1 MSIKKN
7 KSMVSRITAILLAL
21 LLLGSVLFLAIEL
34 VIELSA
40 DTKASEI
47 TNEEAQALVDDAIAK
62 LPATTAS
69 GAKYVAQNVK
79 ATVLSVDYG
88 INNDI
93 IITCSYETI
102 AAGSAMKQIAN
113 DLLCDMYNYYMSAGS
128 SSLNA
133 TALQIEYTPKVKAA
147 LEGAKAVSGEVE
159 LTFYEQANGEKKLY
173 FASET
178 VDTLFGG
185 LLSAQKN
192 IGNIKTLSI
201 DGKIVDIANMTT
213 LRTGFLNIIAF
224 KNYDKEVPQTAGW
237 LLSAIDDFKKE
248 FKRNF
253 IEKDRYE
260 YLLNGLGTTLG
271 ITGCAM
277 LMGVLL
283 GFLVAV
289 VRVSYEKNG
298 QFPILNGVCK
308 IYLSIIRG
316 TPVMVQLLIIYFVLL
331 APLQINKFVAAV
343 ICFGINSGAY
353 VAEIVRGGIMS
364 VDGGQIEAGR
374 SLGLSYGTTML
385 NIVFPQAFKAALP
398 SLANEFIVLL
408 KETSVAFYIGVADL
422 TQGGIL
428 IRSITYS
435 NFMPLVA
442 VAVVYWVLVVILTK
456 LVAILERRLR
466 QSER

>member
-1 MSIKKN
+1 MSMKKN
-7 KSMVSRITAILLAL
+7 KSVVSKITALVLAL
-21 LLLGSVLFLAIEL
+21 LLLGSVLFLGIELAIEL
-34 VIELSA
+34 SV
-40 DTKASEI
+40 DTKAAEI
-47 TNEEAQALVDDAIAK
+47 TTEEAQALVEDSIAK
-62 LPATTAS
+62 LPATTAG
-69 GAKYVAQNVK
+69 GAKYVAQNTK
-79 ATVLSVDYG
+79 ITVLSVAYG
-88 INNDI
+88 INKDI
-93 IITCSYETI
+93 QIACRYETI
-102 AAGSAMKQIAN
+102 AAGNALKGVAN
-113 DLLCDMYNYYMSAGS
+113 DLFCDMYNYYMSTGS

-147 LEGAKAVSGEVE
+147 LEGAEAISGELE
-159 LTFYEQANGEKKLY
+159 LTFYELANGEKKLY
-173 FASET
+173 LSNET

-185 LLSAQKN
+185 LLSAQTN
-192 IGNIKTLSI
+192 IGNTKTLSI
-201 DGKIVDIANMTT
+201 DGKVIDIANLTT
-213 LRTGFLNIIAF
+213 LRSGFLNIIAF
-224 KNYDKEVPQTAGW
+224 KNYDKEMPQTAGW
-237 LLSAIDDFKKE
+237 LLSAIDDFKKD
-248 FKRNF
+248 FHRNF
-253 IEKDRYE
+253 IENDRYE
-260 YLLNGLGTTLG
+260 YLVNGLGTTLA

-277 LMGVLL
+277 LMGIVL
-283 GFLVAV
+283 GFGVAV

-298 QFPILNGVCK
+298 QLPILNGICK
-308 IYLSIIRG
+308 AYLSIIRG
-316 TPVMVQLLIIYFVLL
+316 TPVMIQLLIIYFVLL
-331 APLQINKFVAAV
+331 APMQINKFVAAV

-385 NIVFPQAFKAALP
+385 NIVFPQAFKAVLP

-422 TQGGIL
+422 TQAGIR